1 MDVGFQH
8 MALVVMVHCH
18 VPVLLTRLLKQSLGS
33 ILVVIWI
40 VYNVPV
46 ELII

>member
-1 MDVGFQH
+1 MDVGCQH
-8 MALVVMVHCH
+8 MALVVMVHYH
-18 VPVLLTRLLKQSLGS
+18 VPALLTQLLKQSLDG

-40 VYNVPV
+40 VYNFPV